1 MMNRKKTKMIAT
13 IIVIL
18 LVVSMVAGIAIQFA
32 Y

>member
-18 LVVSMVAGIAIQFA
+18 LVVSMIAGIAIQFA